1 MENHRSTECGSAVSE
16 WLPYRGVSFLDF
28 SLLKKITINVK
39 SYSIK
44 NDLPQLIRSSLHQF
58 TILMVPA
65 AAPQLNIFIRI
76 QIYVK
81 KWLKKKPSLLYSK
94 HFAGQ
99 QCPGVT
105 LGIDIPVKLSES
117 HEFTHTYAGAACH
130 PSEKCRDLGGVQH
143 RALQDGL
150 WALRAGSATFKV
162 TVSQRWMLDA
172 RPVNHY
178 CCEQGW
184 GERHESTD
192 CEGENQRGF
201 RRRSLAQRFVSK
213 AAGKQPQRQSERN
226 HLCITSRTPRN
237 MKGSEDGDL
246 HNVCCKN
253 RDLMKNI
260 TA

>member
-1 MENHRSTECGSAVSE
+1 M
-16 WLPYRGVSFLDF
+16 
-28 SLLKKITINVK
+28 
-39 SYSIK
+39 
-44 NDLPQLIRSSLHQF
+44 IRSSLPSIHYPHGPCRSTSAQHF
-58 TILMVPA
+58 HKDPDLREKVA
-65 AAPQLNIFIRI
+65 
-76 QIYVK
+76 K
-81 KWLKKKPSLLYSK
+81 KNPSLLYSK

-117 HEFTHTYAGAACH
+117 HEFTHTYADAACH

-184 GERHESTD
+184 GESHESTD

-213 AAGKQPQRQSERN
+213 AAGKQRQRQSERN

-237 MKGSEDGDL
+237 MKGSKDGDL